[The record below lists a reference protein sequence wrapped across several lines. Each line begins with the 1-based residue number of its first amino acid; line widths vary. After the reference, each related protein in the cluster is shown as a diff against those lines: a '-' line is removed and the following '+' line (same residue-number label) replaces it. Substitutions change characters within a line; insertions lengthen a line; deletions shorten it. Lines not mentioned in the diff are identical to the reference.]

1 MRSLKIADVE
11 RYSDLEK
18 NTLEIKYGLT
28 YEVDTC
34 SFSVKGEPPTA
45 GDEVIIEDSNR
56 LFAGV
61 IVRVELARVFPSKT
75 IKVWQIDCDDY
86 TAILDRRL
94 VVESYK
100 NMSASDIFLDIVAKY
115 CPGFT
120 TNGVRPGA
128 PVIESTGAEFEYK
141 RPSECF
147 KWLCDYV
154 GWHWQ
159 PDYFKDLSFFSAESL
174 ARPAP
179 LALVPGGPF
188 RLGKHSID
196 TQGLRNRVYIRGG
209 TMLSDPQEVEWKAD
223 GVARIWTL
231 PWGPH
236 EVEYNGEPGIGVGEV
251 LQTLGIENIHEEAD
265 YDYMLNFAE
274 EYIRCSSQTTTP
286 IAGAT
291 MSLTAKQE
299 IAVISMVEDY
309 ASQAAIAKV
318 QGGDDGIYEHI
329 IEDDSLSTIQATEAA
344 GLADLRQNGNP
355 KVNGTFDTE
364 YINHYKSWGEI
375 ATMTWGEVNY

>member
-1 MRSLKIADVE
+1 MRSLKIAGVE
-11 RYSDLEK
+11 RWQDLEK
-18 NTLEIKYGLT
+18 NSLEIEYGLT
-28 YEVDTC
+28 YAVDTC
-34 SFSVKGEPPTA
+34 SFSVKGEPPTE
-45 GDEVIIEDSNR
+45 GEEVIIEDSNR

-61 IVRVELARVFPSKT
+61 IVKVELARTFPSKT

-94 VVESYK
+94 VVESYA
-100 NMSASDIFLDIVAKY
+100 NRAADWIFKDIVEKY

-120 TNGVRPGA
+120 VGGVQSGA

-159 PDYFKDLSFFSAESL
+159 PDYYKDLSFFSAESL
-174 ARPAP
+174 ASPAP

-188 RLGKHSID
+188 RLPKHSID

-236 EVEYNGEPGIGVGEV
+236 EVSLTVGEV
-251 LQTLGIENIHEEAD
+251 PQTVGVENLHDEAEF
-265 YDYMLNFAE
+265 DYMMSFAE
-274 EYIRCSSQTTTP
+274 KYIRCSSQTTTP
-286 IAGAT
+286 TAGAT

-309 ASQAAIAKV
+309 ASQAGIARV
-318 QGGDDGIYEHI
+318 QGGDGIYEHI

-355 KVNGTFDTE
+355 KVNGTFETE

-375 ATMTWGEVNY
+375 KTMTWGEVKY

>member
-1 MRSLKIADVE
+1 MRSLKIAGVE
-11 RYSDLEK
+11 RHHDLEK
-18 NTLEIKYGLT
+18 NSLEIECGLT
-28 YEVDTC
+28 YAVDTC
-34 SFSVKGEPPTA
+34 SFSVKGEPPTE
-45 GDEVIIEDSNR
+45 GEEVIIEDSNR

-61 IVRVELARVFPSKT
+61 IVKVELARTFPSKT

-94 VVESYK
+94 VVESYA
-100 NMSASDIFLDIVAKY
+100 NRAADWIFKDIVEKY

-120 TNGVRPGA
+120 VGGVQSGA

-159 PDYFKDLSFFSAESL
+159 PDYYKDLSFFSAESL
-174 ARPAP
+174 ASPAP

-188 RLGKHSID
+188 RLRKHSID

-236 EVEYNGEPGIGVGEV
+236 EVSLTVGEV
-251 LQTLGIENIHEEAD
+251 PQTVGVENLHDEAEF
-265 YDYMLNFAE
+265 DYMMSFAE
-274 EYIRCSSQTTTP
+274 KYIRCSSQTTTP
-286 IAGAT
+286 TAGAT

-309 ASQAAIAKV
+309 ASQAGIARV
-318 QGGDDGIYEHI
+318 QGGDGIYEHI

-355 KVNGTFDTE
+355 KVNGTFETE

-375 ATMTWGEVNY
+375 KTMTWGEVKY

>member
-1 MRSLKIADVE
+1 MLSLKIAGVE
-11 RYSDLEK
+11 RHHDLEK
-18 NTLEIKYGLT
+18 NSLEIEYGLT
-28 YEVDTC
+28 YAVDTC
-34 SFSVKGEPPTA
+34 SFSVKGEQPTE
-45 GDEVIIEDSNR
+45 GEEVIIEDSNR

-61 IVRVELARVFPSKT
+61 IVKVELARTFPSKT

-94 VVESYK
+94 VVESYA
-100 NMSASDIFLDIVAKY
+100 NRAADWIFKDIVEKY

-120 TNGVRPGA
+120 VGGVQSGA

-159 PDYFKDLSFFSAESL
+159 PDYYKDLSFFSAESL
-174 ARPAP
+174 ASPAP

-188 RLGKHSID
+188 RLRKHSID

-236 EVEYNGEPGIGVGEV
+236 EVSLTVGEV
-251 LQTLGIENIHEEAD
+251 PQTVGVENLHDEAEF
-265 YDYMLNFAE
+265 DYMMSFAE
-274 EYIRCSSQTTTP
+274 KYIRCSSQTTTP
-286 IAGAT
+286 TAGAT

-309 ASQAAIAKV
+309 ASQAGIARV
-318 QGGDDGIYEHI
+318 QGGDGIYEHI

-355 KVNGTFDTE
+355 KVNGTFETE

-375 ATMTWGEVNY
+375 KTMTWGEVKY